1 LIDRR
6 LRLRLQAAPLIG
18 TGVIHGDI
26 QAAKAL
32 DSLADEIAHVIL
44 AAHIGAHEFS
54 LGAESAQFSDQCL
67 PASSRRPRITTR
79 EPSWANAKA
88 VAADAGKR
96 ARDEHDCV
104 GVQVLCPLGD

>member
-1 LIDRR
+1 
-6 LRLRLQAAPLIG
+6 LQAAPLIA

-32 DSLADEIAHVIL
+32 DSLADEMAHVVL

-67 PASSRRPRITTR
+67 PGIVASTGNYDARTFLSER
-79 EPSWANAKA
+79 EGGR
-88 VAADAGKR
+88 AADAGKR
-96 ARDEHDCV
+96 ARDEYDCV
-104 GVQVLCPLGD
+104 GVQVLGPLGD